1 MREICARFA
10 SNTPRTSSSW
20 TVDESTSLESV
31 KILVA
36 EDVRVTPAD
45 NELSLESSPAAMRLG
60 VDALTRVPAAA
71 AAAAALAALSA
82 LSAFA
87 AAFELFA
94 ASI

>member
-45 NELSLESSPAAMRLG
+45 NELSLESSPAARRLG
-60 VDALTRVPAAA
+60 VDALSRVPAAA

-87 AAFELFA
+87 AVFDLFA

>member
-1 MREICARFA
+1 M
-10 SNTPRTSSSW
+10 
-20 TVDESTSLESV
+20 
-31 KILVA
+31 A

-45 NELSLESSPAAMRLG
+45 NELSLESSPAARRLG
-60 VDALTRVPAAA
+60 VDALSRVPAAA

-87 AAFELFA
+87 AVFDLFA